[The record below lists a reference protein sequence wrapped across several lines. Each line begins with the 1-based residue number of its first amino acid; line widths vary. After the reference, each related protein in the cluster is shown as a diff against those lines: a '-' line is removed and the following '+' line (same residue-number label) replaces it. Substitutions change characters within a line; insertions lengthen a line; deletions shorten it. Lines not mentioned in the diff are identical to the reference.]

1 MADADVTSLQGYDA
15 EFTATTGLLLY
26 AVYNFLMV
34 IVLLNMLVAMMSLS
48 YECIAVSM
56 VIIAC

>member
-15 EFTATTGLLLY
+15 AFTANTGLILY

-34 IVLLNMLVAMMSLS
+34 IILLNMLIAMMSLS

-56 VIIAC
+56 LY